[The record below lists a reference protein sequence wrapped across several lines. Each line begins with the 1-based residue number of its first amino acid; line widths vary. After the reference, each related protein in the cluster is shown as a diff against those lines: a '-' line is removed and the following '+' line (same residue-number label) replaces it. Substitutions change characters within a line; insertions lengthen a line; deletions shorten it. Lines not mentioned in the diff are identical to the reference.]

1 MSVIRVVVADDRKAL
16 VEEVVDGLC
25 PVSDIDIVA
34 VAYNGMEAIEAA
46 QRVRP
51 DVVLMDLD
59 MPGMSGIEATR
70 HIRREMPEC
79 EVLVW
84 TVMDDSRSLFEAY
97 KAGAKGYLFK
107 DAANAEIAEGIRM
120 TARGEATIP
129 PGLVTAMRDAFER
142 IANQQAALRQLYSV
156 LTMREVE
163 VLARIGQGEK
173 NRQIAQ
179 RLFITEEGVK
189 KHVRAILD
197 KLQVN
202 NRIEAALVA
211 QKSGLL
217 DQR

>member
-1 MSVIRVVVADDRKAL
+1 MSVIRVVVADDHKTL
-16 VEEVVDGLC
+16 VEDIADGLG
-25 PVSDIDIVA
+25 PMSDIHIVG
-34 VAYNGMEAIEAA
+34 VAYSGVEAVERA
-46 QRVRP
+46 QRTRP

-59 MPGMSGIEATR
+59 MPGMNGIEATR
-70 HIRREMPEC
+70 QIRLEMPEC

-84 TVMDDSRSLFEAY
+84 TVLDDSRNLFEAY

-107 DAANAEIAEGIRM
+107 KATNAEIAEGIRI

-129 PGLVTAMRDAFER
+129 PGLVTALRDAFEC
-142 IANQQAALRQLYSV
+142 ITNQQTALRQLYSV

-163 VLARIGQGEK
+163 VLTRIGQGEK

-179 RLFITEEGVK
+179 NLFVTEEAVK

-197 KLQVN
+197 KLHVN
-202 NRIEAALVA
+202 NRIEAALIA

-217 DQR
+217 EQR